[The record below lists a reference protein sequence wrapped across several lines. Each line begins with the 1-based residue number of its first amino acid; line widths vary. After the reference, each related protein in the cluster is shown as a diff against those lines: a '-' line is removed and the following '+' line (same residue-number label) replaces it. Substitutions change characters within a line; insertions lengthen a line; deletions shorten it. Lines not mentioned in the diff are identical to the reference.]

1 MTNFFPILISTLLIL
16 CFTECSS
23 DKYSPDNVAS
33 IENLNASNDSLKVVL
48 TTLFSKTDS
57 LTKYDPIGMEI
68 RKVILPL
75 QWDIKEFYEYLE
87 NVEEDNIDYDKIQ
100 KNYLSIIN
108 GLLLIS
114 KDIELKDTYQDYHQ
128 ILGSRMRDFE
138 VYKQNPKQLLELFR
152 NDIYKINIAVLDKL
166 FSDTISKK
174 NNKK

>member
-1 MTNFFPILISTLLIL
+1 M
-16 CFTECSS
+16 
-23 DKYSPDNVAS
+23 
-33 IENLNASNDSLKVVL
+33 
-48 TTLFSKTDS
+48 
-57 LTKYDPIGMEI
+57 TKYDPIGMEI

-100 KNYLSIIN
+100 NNYLSIIN

-114 KDIELKDTYQDYHQ
+114 KDIELKDIYQDYHK

-138 VYKQNPKQLLELFR
+138 IYKQNPRQLLELFE

-166 FSDTISKK
+166 YSDTISKK
-174 NNKK
+174 NKKQ